1 MSRKHCWGGY
11 NRAVALTDS
20 VIVTRFLQGQARQ
33 IPAKTEEDGQK
44 TQPLVE
50 DLLAFDS
57 FWEEE
62 SPFFLN
68 NVISGCQDHTLRQAP
83 FPRVVGQ
90 HKLHSVRKNLE

>member
-1 MSRKHCWGGY
+1 MRVRVMTNVKKTLFGGGGY

-57 FWEEE
+57 F
-62 SPFFLN
+62 
-68 NVISGCQDHTLRQAP
+68 
-83 FPRVVGQ
+83 
-90 HKLHSVRKNLE
+90 